1 MLDDEIKLK
10 YDAPHE
16 NYTRQNMKMRINT
29 KKIRVEMERVGM
41 TMEDLG
47 KLLKPPRTRQGACF
61 IVQHGR
67 SFTSI
72 EQLAKVLYLDPKDLI
87 I

>member
-1 MLDDEIKLK
+1 
-10 YDAPHE
+10 
-16 NYTRQNMKMRINT
+16 MKINT

-47 KLLKPPRTRQGACF
+47 KLLEPPRTRQGASF
-61 IVQHGR
+61 IVQHGK
-67 SFTSI
+67 SFSAV